1 MQYKLNYEPSYD
13 FECISIVTH
22 IVSGTSIKDDM
33 DECISENN
41 AESVRPEIEELYKKA
56 FVIENYVKDNINFS
70 PPGYEETGSSLA
82 DFLFKKWDNTDEAPV
97 GAIYMYDVLLDA
109 GFDNKAVS
117 ILCILGL
124 MESVWSIWDIENSI
138 IPPFVSDEHFFGLI
152 NNSQLNQEDKFK
164 ALTLYYDF
172 ASYQVYTKTIIQQTE
187 ELYKKI
193 IHVYKDEIKN
203 FMEYC
208 EKILFADN
216 AAYFMKEFGISIDKE
231 ITYHVYP
238 SVYHPNVLIMDAN
251 TNFIPSH
258 IIIGIGL
265 FPSLELFKRAES
277 DNEKVTQFLKL
288 LSDNTKQTILQLLK
302 NEPLYGS
309 QLAEKLNCT
318 GANISQ
324 QMGAL
329 LRLEVVRVI
338 KENNRV
344 YFHLNKEVIHKY
356 FDIAKELFGG

>member
-1 MQYKLNYEPSYD
+1 
-13 FECISIVTH
+13 
-22 IVSGTSIKDDM
+22 M
-33 DECISENN
+33 DECIAENN
-41 AESVRPEIEELYKKA
+41 AESVRPEIEMLFKRS
-56 FVIENYVKDNINFS
+56 FIIENYVKDNIDFS

-82 DFLFKKWDNTDEAPV
+82 EFLFKKWENTEEAPV
-97 GAIYMYDVLLDA
+97 GAIYMYDVLLEA

-124 MESVWSIWDIENSI
+124 MENVWSIEDIENSI
-138 IPPFVSDEHFFGLI
+138 IPPLVSDEKFFGLI
-152 NNSQLNQEDKFK
+152 NNSQLKQEDKFR

-172 ASYQVYTKTIIQQTE
+172 TSYQNYAKTVIQQTE
-187 ELYKKI
+187 ELYKCI
-193 IHVYKDEIKN
+193 IHEYRDEIKS
-203 FMEYC
+203 FMEYS
-208 EKILFADN
+208 EKVLFAEN
-216 AAYFMKEFGISIDKE
+216 AAYFVKEFGITIDRD

-238 SVYHPNVLIMDAN
+238 SVYHPNILIMDAN

-258 IIIGIGL
+258 IIIGTGL
-265 FPSLELFKRAES
+265 FPSLELYLKAES
-277 DNEKVTQFLKL
+277 DNDKVTQFLKL

-329 LRLEVVRVI
+329 LRLEVVRVV